1 MGTVRTHTSLTLSLA
16 FSFPFLVVVVFTIIK
31 HHLSH
36 SLVWGLCLRISVCSV
51 LEKMVFILCCERL
64 HTCMLITCVPGASE
78 GRVPLEL
85 ELPGGCWSLDLGN
98 VT

>member
-1 MGTVRTHTSLTLSLA
+1 MGTVHTHTSLTLSLA

-51 LEKMVFILCCERL
+51 LEKMVLFYVVSAYIRVC
-64 HTCMLITCVPGASE
+64 ASPVCL
-78 GRVPLEL
+78 VPLKA
-85 ELPGGCWSLDLGN
+85 GCLWNWSYQVVVGHL
-98 VT
+98 T